1 MTTKKQDKDEKA
13 AAPPGYRDINLSPL
27 AAGDAFEGT
36 TTAVQGAIMDLET
49 KKVFEILIREIRAQV
64 AGGGGGGGEG
74 GAGGVSQADFDALKT
89 TVKSD
94 LTALGDSIMLMN
106 QTLDADTGVAT
117 TTYAETCNPP
127 PLETE

>member
-27 AAGDAFEGT
+27 AAADAFQGT
-36 TTAVQGAIMDLET
+36 NTAVQGAIMDLET

>member
-1 MTTKKQDKDEKA
+1 
-13 AAPPGYRDINLSPL
+13 
-27 AAGDAFEGT
+27 
-36 TTAVQGAIMDLET
+36 
-49 KKVFEILIREIRAQV
+49 VFEILIREIRAQV